1 MPYTGSPPLAC
12 HLCFDK
18 GLAKGILAATDVPT
32 PPGYVVSAEAVR
44 RMGAGAAL
52 RRAAE
57 ELGFPIVVKPAA
69 QGSALG
75 FVRVDAADEL
85 SSAVMTAFNYGDRVV
100 LERFVEG
107 AELIVPVFGADLEAL
122 PAVEIRTASGVFD
135 FQARVSPGAAD
146 YLCPA
151 QIDDAMLKAV
161 ADVAHRAA
169 RQLGVTGFG
178 RVDMRVGDDG
188 PVVLDLKTC
197 PGLTETSLVPLSASE
212 AGMSF
217 EDFVAGVLATAS

>member
-1 MPYTGSPPLAC
+1 
-12 HLCFDK
+12 
-18 GLAKGILAATDVPT
+18 
-32 PPGYVVSAEAVR
+32 
-44 RMGAGAAL
+44 MGAGAAL

-107 AELIVPVFGADLEAL
+107 AELIVPVFGADLDAL

-151 QIDDAMLKAV
+151 QIDDAVLKEV

-197 PGLTETSLVPLSASE
+197 PGLTETSLVPLSVSE
-212 AGMSF
+212 AGLTF
-217 EDFVAGVLATAS
+217 EDFVAGVLATSS